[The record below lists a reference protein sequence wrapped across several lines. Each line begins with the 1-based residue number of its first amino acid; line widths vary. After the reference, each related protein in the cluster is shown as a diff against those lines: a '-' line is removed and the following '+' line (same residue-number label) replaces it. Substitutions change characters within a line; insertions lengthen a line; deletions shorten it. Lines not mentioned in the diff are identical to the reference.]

1 MLIDTGRQGILG
13 ESAFQ
18 YRGAAL
24 VLRLSKPISEKGPY
38 DYIIDSGRRFWR
50 VNVKSSRCM
59 TRWLMYNVWVGRNR
73 NRGRHGQQAVPYLKS
88 EIDFIAI
95 YIIPEDTFCIIPV
108 SELAGRTHITSY
120 SSQHPKPGPYAKKQ
134 RSLGPTAGVRGK

>member
-73 NRGRHGQQAVPYLKS
+73 NRGRHGQQAVPYLES
-88 EIDFIAI
+88 ESTSSPSISSRKTRSASFQSQNSPDAPTSQAI
-95 YIIPEDTFCIIPV
+95 PPSTPNP
-108 SELAGRTHITSY
+108 APT
-120 SSQHPKPGPYAKKQ
+120 PKNKEA
-134 RSLGPTAGVRGK
+134 